1 MTIEMLAPAVLAGL
15 VLAGPLAPGRPV
27 SRELAAGEAEAW
39 RVELPA
45 GRPFRVAVE
54 QRGID
59 VTVEVAGP
67 DGQSLLAVDSPQDR
81 EGTESLLLV
90 PKRAGLYTLTVRARE
105 PGAPPAGRYEI
116 RLDEIAAAPPGLPA
130 AEEALTRAGVLYREG
145 SADARRRALP
155 FYQAAREGFRA
166 AGDARG
172 EARALYERAVVSR
185 LVDETRAALAL
196 AQEVLPLW
204 QALDAPLF
212 AAATENESG
221 LDHWLLG
228 ETDAAR
234 AAFGRALALSRG
246 AADRYGEAVA
256 QSNLCLM
263 DLSRGDLRQGVAC
276 YGRALPLLAEVK
288 AEALFGGALTS
299 VGRAYDAL
307 GEPQE
312 ARDRYE
318 QALAHLRSTG
328 NRDGEART
336 LNNLGVLHADL
347 GEVQEALA
355 RYGEALAIFQA
366 AENRRWQAR
375 VLQNVGLVYHGV
387 GELERAVGSYEQAL
401 ALWRAVGDRPGEAT
415 TRISLGTARLLLGHP
430 REALEDER
438 QALEIERALGDRR
451 GEGAALVQL
460 GAAQDAAG
468 DGASALAS
476 FERAAALLATA
487 GDRPKEADALRG
499 QGDLL
504 ARRGEEAP
512 ALASL
517 GRSLAAARAA
527 GYRPGELQTLLAL
540 ARAER
545 RFGQSEAA
553 RAHAGEALARVE
565 SLRQWIASPD
575 LRASY
580 SALTHQ
586 AYELAID
593 LAMAAHRAAPG
604 AGFDREALAIGE
616 RARARTL
623 LELLNDAGVRP
634 EPAGDAALLERRR
647 GLADRLAAKAA
658 RAAAERPAGAARQA
672 FEVEQQEILRELDL
686 TDAAIRARS
695 PGYAALTQPQPL
707 TVDDLQRLLD
717 PDTAF
722 LVYALGEERSF
733 LWWVTQGEVA
743 SFVLPPRAAIEPA
756 ARRLHALWSA
766 DDPAAP
772 NAPGTPNAPDTRQE
786 AAETAAALSRMLL
799 GPVASRLGERRL
811 AVVPD
816 GALAYLPFAALPL
829 PDEAPEGGAEAAPL
843 LTRHEVVSLP
853 GASALAAE
861 RQLLARRPPAA
872 RWLAIFAD
880 PVFDPADPRLGAAA
894 RKGAAPPAFAP
905 LPGSRQEA
913 LAIAALAPPGQTKI
927 ALGFDAARSAVLGER
942 LAGYRTVHFATHGVI
957 DAEHPALSGLA
968 LSTLDREGRPQ
979 EGFLALRDLYHLHLD
994 ADLVV
999 LSGCR
1004 TALGRELKG
1013 EGLVGLTRGFQYAGA
1028 ARVLASL
1035 WRVEDRATAE
1045 LMTRFYHALWEEG
1058 KPAAAALR
1066 QAQLALRQER
1076 RFRSPSAWAA
1086 FVLAGDWR

>member
-246 AADRYGEAVA
+246 AADRYGQAV
-256 QSNLCLM
+256 
-263 DLSRGDLRQGVAC
+263 
-276 YGRALPLLAEVK
+276 
-288 AEALFGGALTS
+288 
-299 VGRAYDAL
+299 
-307 GEPQE
+307 
-312 ARDRYE
+312 
-318 QALAHLRSTG
+318 AHLRSTG

-512 ALASL
+512 ALAIL

-545 RFGQSEAA
+545 RFGQSAAA

-658 RAAAERPAGAARQA
+658 RSAAERPAGAARQA

-829 PDEAPEGGAEAAPL
+829 PDEAPPAGGAEAAPL

-861 RQLLARRPPAA
+861 RQLLA
-872 RWLAIFAD
+872 
-880 PVFDPADPRLGAAA
+880 
-894 RKGAAPPAFAP
+894 
-905 LPGSRQEA
+905 
-913 LAIAALAPPGQTKI
+913 
-927 ALGFDAARSAVLGER
+927 
-942 LAGYRTVHFATHGVI
+942 
-957 DAEHPALSGLA
+957 
-968 LSTLDREGRPQ
+968 
-979 EGFLALRDLYHLHLD
+979 
-994 ADLVV
+994 
-999 LSGCR
+999 
-1004 TALGRELKG
+1004 
-1013 EGLVGLTRGFQYAGA
+1013 
-1028 ARVLASL
+1028 
-1035 WRVEDRATAE
+1035 
-1045 LMTRFYHALWEEG
+1045 
-1058 KPAAAALR
+1058 
-1066 QAQLALRQER
+1066 
-1076 RFRSPSAWAA
+1076 
-1086 FVLAGDWR
+1086 